1 MMNSVKTAALMAGLA
16 GILMLIGGAV
26 GGEQGVTMA
35 FVIALGLNFF
45 SYWFSDKLVL
55 AMYRAQEVSE
65 VDAPDLY
72 RLVRRLTDQAG
83 LPMPRVYIIPSEN
96 PNAFATGRS
105 PSHAAVAV
113 TQGILRMLTREELEG
128 VLGHELAHVKH
139 RDILIQTIAATFAS
153 AISFLAFM
161 ARWGAVFGLGG
172 RDDRNGG
179 VLGLLAM
186 AIVAPI
192 AATIIRLAISRS
204 EEFRAD
210 RAGAEISGRPLALAS
225 ALQKLQQGVQFR
237 PMAATP
243 SRNATAHMF
252 IMQPFTGGGLA
263 SLFSTHPPTEERIA
277 RLRNLSA
284 TVSTKLV

>member
-1 MMNSVKTAALMAGLA
+1 VQNSYIFRDIFLNPFLAVKTS
-16 GILMLIGGAV
+16 
-26 GGEQGVTMA
+26 
-35 FVIALGLNFF
+35 FVK
-45 SYWFSDKLVL
+45 W
-55 AMYRAQEVSE
+55 EVEST
-65 VDAPDLY
+65 
-72 RLVRRLTDQAG
+72 RIVRRLTDRAG

-161 ARWGAVFGLGG
+161 ARWGAIFGLGG

-210 RAGAEISGRPLALAS
+210 RAGAEISGQPLALAG
-225 ALQKLQQGVQFR
+225 ALQKLQRGVQFR

-243 SRNATAHMF
+243 SHNAAAHMF
-252 IMQPFTGGGLA
+252 IMQPFTGAGLA

-277 RLRNLSA
+277 RLRNLA
-284 TVSTKLV
+284 TTW